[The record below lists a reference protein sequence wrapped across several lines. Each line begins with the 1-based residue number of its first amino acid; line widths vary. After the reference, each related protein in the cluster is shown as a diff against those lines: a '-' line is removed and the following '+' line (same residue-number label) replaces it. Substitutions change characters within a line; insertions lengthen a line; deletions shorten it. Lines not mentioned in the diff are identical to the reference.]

1 MKKILFTG
9 GGSAGHVSVNVALIP
24 EFKKNGYE
32 ISYIGSKTG
41 IENEMIGKIPEVKY
55 YKISSGKLRRYFSW
69 ENFIDPFKVLKGIV
83 DSLLVLKKEKPNFVF
98 SKGGFVSVPVCIAAR
113 LLKIPV
119 VLHESDLTPGLA
131 NKINIKFC
139 NHIFT
144 TFEDT
149 QKFLPKGK
157 ASLIGAIVRDM
168 GGSLGSKVLNDYIW
182 NNIDDLTKKYQI
194 VHLVGKGLLND
205 SVKKE
210 GYKQYEFLA
219 KELFDVLKITD
230 FAVSRAGANALY
242 EFLALDLP
250 PILVPLG
257 TNQSRGDQ
265 IENARF
271 FEKNGFAKVVAEEDF
286 TTLPVEQIFDF
297 YDNLDSY
304 KNSMKVYKKEK
315 LVINDVSEFYNKII
329 EKIGGE
335 K

>member
-1 MKKILFTG
+1 M
-9 GGSAGHVSVNVALIP
+9 
-24 EFKKNGYE
+24 
-32 ISYIGSKTG
+32 
-41 IENEMIGKIPEVKY
+41 
-55 YKISSGKLRRYFSW
+55 
-69 ENFIDPFKVLKGIV
+69 
-83 DSLLVLKKEKPNFVF
+83 LV
-98 SKGGFVSVPVCIAAR
+98 
-113 LLKIPV
+113 
-119 VLHESDLTPGLA
+119 
-131 NKINIKFC
+131 
-139 NHIFT
+139 
-144 TFEDT
+144 
-149 QKFLPKGK
+149 
-157 ASLIGAIVRDM
+157 M

-265 IENARF
+265 IENAKF

-286 TTLPVEQIFDF
+286 TNLPVYQIFDF
-297 YDNLDSY
+297 YDKLDDY
-304 KNSMKVYKKEK
+304 KNSMKDYKKEK
-315 LVINDVSEFYNKII
+315 RVINDVSEFYNKII